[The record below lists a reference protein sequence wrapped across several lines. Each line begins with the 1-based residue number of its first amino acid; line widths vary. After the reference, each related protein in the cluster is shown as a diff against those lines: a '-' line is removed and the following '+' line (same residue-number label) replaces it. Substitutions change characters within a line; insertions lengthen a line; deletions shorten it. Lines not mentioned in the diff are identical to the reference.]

1 MEILFSLNNLF
12 TLAMLTRLQAVFGF
26 DNLLYISLESK
37 RAPQEKQ
44 AMVRHWGIGIA
55 IIFRIVLLFILVN
68 IIQYFHNPFLDIHL
82 AGIIDSSLNLHSEWT
97 ISSHSVNCN

>member
-37 RAPQEKQ
+37 RAPHEKQ
-44 AMVRHWGIGIA
+44 SMVRRLGDWNCHHFPDWST
-55 IIFRIVLLFILVN
+55 F
-68 IIQYFHNPFLDIHL
+68 Y
-82 AGIIDSSLNLHSEWT
+82 
-97 ISSHSVNCN
+97 SH